1 MKAII
6 VGGGKIGY
14 YLLKALK
21 DKYFDVVLIEQ
32 NKELCDKIAEELDA
46 EIICGDGSDIDVL
59 EDAGIEEAEIIAAVT
74 GKDEENLV
82 VCQMAKLNFN
92 IKNTIARI
100 NNPKNRAIF
109 KALGVDKTVCST
121 EVIANL
127 IEGEFASQRFNIVQ
141 TIERGKGLIVETIV
155 QENFICCNKTVSEL
169 KLPDECVI
177 VSLIRNDKILF
188 PRGNATILSG
198 DKMLIITNAE
208 KKLDVENAV
217 IGGEHN
223 A

>member
-82 VCQMAKLNFN
+82 V
-92 IKNTIARI
+92 
-100 NNPKNRAIF
+100 
-109 KALGVDKTVCST
+109 
-121 EVIANL
+121 
-127 IEGEFASQRFNIVQ
+127 
-141 TIERGKGLIVETIV
+141 
-155 QENFICCNKTVSEL
+155 
-169 KLPDECVI
+169 
-177 VSLIRNDKILF
+177 
-188 PRGNATILSG
+188 
-198 DKMLIITNAE
+198 
-208 KKLDVENAV
+208 
-217 IGGEHN
+217 
-223 A
+223 